1 MSDRFDFLEFGD
13 EKPHAPPPDTDQA
26 GAANALWK
34 QQRLRAVEVIGDPGT
49 EPGQFSSPTGLAA
62 DRDGAILVVDSGNHR
77 IQRIGLNGD
86 LKVYG
91 RPGNAPGELWGPQ
104 AITVDP
110 TGQFFF
116 VAEQGNNRVQ
126 CFQLNGQHRG
136 VLSGFRNPSGVA
148 FDVAGRLWIAD
159 TGNGR
164 ILCVDIK
171 TGQYL
176 GTLDRQA
183 GVQRPIALA
192 CDAHH
197 NLYVTEN
204 AVEDIVFYRNY
215 TQRIGSLG
223 SYRRLHLP
231 QQVAVDGLGR
241 IYLAESGSNRLHV
254 FSPQGESLA
263 IFEQPSTRLGPLRSP
278 SGVALGPNGEI
289 YISDTLNH
297 RVLRLAWE

>member
-13 EKPHAPPPDTDQA
+13 EKPRPLPETHPA
-26 GAANALWK
+26 GGVGVAWK
-34 QQRLRAVEVIGDPGT
+34 SQRLRAVEVIGDPGT
-49 EPGQFSSPTGLAA
+49 AAGQFSSPTGLAA

-91 RPGNAPGELWGPQ
+91 RAGNAPGELWGPQ

-110 TGQFFF
+110 AGQFFF

-136 VLSGFRNPSGVA
+136 VLSGFRSPSGVA
-148 FDVAGRLWIAD
+148 FDTAGRLWIAD

-164 ILCVDIK
+164 ILCVDVHSGK
-171 TGQYL
+171 YL
-176 GTLDRQA
+176 GTLDGQS
-183 GVQRPIALA
+183 GVQRPISLA
-192 CDAHH
+192 CDARHQ
-197 NLYVTEN
+197 LYVTEN
-204 AVEDIVFYRNY
+204 AAEDVVFYRNY
-215 TQRIGSLG
+215 TQRYTSLG
-223 SYRRLHLP
+223 AYRRLHLP
-231 QQVAVDGLGR
+231 QQVAVDNLGR
-241 IYLAESGSNRLHV
+241 IYLAEAGSNRLHV
-254 FSPQGESLA
+254 FSQEGESLA

-289 YISDTLNH
+289 YVSDTLNH